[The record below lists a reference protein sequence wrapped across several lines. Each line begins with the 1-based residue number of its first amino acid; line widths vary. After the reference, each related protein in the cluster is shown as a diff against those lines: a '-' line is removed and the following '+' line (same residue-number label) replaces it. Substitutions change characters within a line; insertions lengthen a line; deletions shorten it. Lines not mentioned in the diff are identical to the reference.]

1 MDRKKVNWMGHISRE
16 NCLLEDVTEEKIKDK
31 EWRGDEDEGVSSYKV
46 ILRNVREESVVNQH
60 N

>member
-1 MDRKKVNWMGHISRE
+1 MGHISRE